1 MEQNLL
7 QRYIMGDA
15 TESEKQSVTE
25 WLEADERNMKEF
37 MALRKLYDIT
47 LWQEEETKVVLQ
59 KDRNTKT
66 LFLREFLKVAAV
78 IAVVFSG
85 TYFWMQSG
93 QDKLVTAMQTIHVPA
108 GQRVELYLAD
118 GTKVWLN
125 AQTTFT
131 FPTDFSSEVRN
142 VKLDGEAFFE
152 VARDE
157 SKPFIVETSKYDV
170 RVLGTE
176 FNVIAY
182 QNSSNSET
190 ALLKGS
196 VEITFSGTTNKV
208 MLEPN
213 TKIDW
218 DNGKVKKSMI
228 DKYDYFMWRDGLIC
242 FENETMES
250 MLKKLEL
257 YYDVKIIVNNKKI
270 LSNKYTGKFR
280 TKDGIEHVLK
290 VLQLN
295 NKFTYVKDDDKNV
308 IAIN

>member
-1 MEQNLL
+1 MEQDLL

-47 LWQEEETKVVLQ
+47 LWQEEETKAVLQ
-59 KDRNTKT
+59 KDRNAKT
-66 LFLREFLKVAAV
+66 LFLRELLKVAAV

-93 QDKLVTAMQTIHVPA
+93 QDKLVAAMQTIHVPA

>member
-1 MEQNLL
+1 MDQELL

-15 TESEKQSVTE
+15 AECEKQTVTE
-25 WLEADERNMKEF
+25 WLEADEKNMKEF

-47 LWQEEETKVVLQ
+47 LWQEEEAKAVLQ
-59 KDRNTKT
+59 EKAGKKVF
-66 LFLREFLKVAAV
+66 FLREFLKVAA
-78 IAVVFSG
+78 IITIVFAG

-93 QDKLVTAMQTIHVPA
+93 QDKIATAMQTIHVPA
-108 GQRVELYLAD
+108 GQRVELFLAD

-131 FPTDFSSEVRN
+131 FPTDFSAEVRN
-142 VKLDGEAFFE
+142 VKLDGEAYFE

-157 SKPFIVETSKYDV
+157 AKPFIVETSKYDV

-176 FNVIAY
+176 FNVTAY
-182 QNSSNSET
+182 KNSPVSET

-196 VEITFSGTTNKV
+196 VEITPLGATNKI

-218 DNGKVKKSMI
+218 VDGKIRKSAI
-228 DKYDYFMWRDGLIC
+228 DKYDYFMWKDGLIC

-257 YYDVKIIVNNKKI
+257 YYDVKIVVNNKKI
-270 LSNKYTGKFR
+270 LANKYTGKFR
-280 TKDGIEHVLK
+280 TKDGIEHVLR
-290 VLQLN
+290 VLQLS

>member
-1 MEQNLL
+1 MNQELL

-15 TESEKQSVTE
+15 TEGEKQTVTE
-25 WLEADERNMKEF
+25 WLEADEKNMKEF

-47 LWQEEETKVVLQ
+47 LWQEEEAKAVLQ
-59 KDRNTKT
+59 EKAGKKVF
-66 LFLREFLKVAAV
+66 FLREFLKVAAI
-78 IAVVFSG
+78 IAVVFAG

-93 QDKLVTAMQTIHVPA
+93 QGKIATAMQTIHVPA
-108 GQRVELYLAD
+108 GQRVELFLAD

-131 FPTDFSSEVRN
+131 FPTDFSAEVRN
-142 VKLDGEAFFE
+142 VKLDGEAYFE

-157 SKPFIVETSKYDV
+157 AKPFIVETSKYDV

-182 QNSSNSET
+182 KSSPVSET
-190 ALLKGS
+190 TLLKGS
-196 VEITFSGTTNKV
+196 VEITPLGASNKI

-218 DNGKVKKSMI
+218 VNGKIRKSAI
-228 DKYDYFMWRDGLIC
+228 DKYDYFMWKDGLIC

-257 YYDVKIIVNNKKI
+257 YYDVKIVVNNKKI
-270 LSNKYTGKFR
+270 LANKYTGKFR
-280 TKDGIEHVLK
+280 TKDGIEHVLR
-290 VLQLN
+290 VLQLS